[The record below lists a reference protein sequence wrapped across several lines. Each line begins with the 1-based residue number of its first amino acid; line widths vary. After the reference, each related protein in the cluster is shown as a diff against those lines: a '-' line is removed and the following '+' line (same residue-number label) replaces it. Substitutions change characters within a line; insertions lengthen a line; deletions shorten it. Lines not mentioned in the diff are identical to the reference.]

1 MESLANGKREKI
13 AFVTMHGAWAAVL
26 FIRLAKDDFEV
37 VLEGN
42 EAHENVGKV
51 VMMLHLMTILE
62 VLHPLFG
69 YTSGLNTNSIFVCSL
84 FVKKNPSRQINDP

>member
-1 MESLANGKREKI
+1 MAKGEKI
-13 AFVTMHGAWAAVL
+13 ASVTMLGAWAAVL

-69 YTSGLNTNSIFVCSL
+69 YTSGLYTNSILYLSVSFS
-84 FVKKNPSRQINDP
+84 